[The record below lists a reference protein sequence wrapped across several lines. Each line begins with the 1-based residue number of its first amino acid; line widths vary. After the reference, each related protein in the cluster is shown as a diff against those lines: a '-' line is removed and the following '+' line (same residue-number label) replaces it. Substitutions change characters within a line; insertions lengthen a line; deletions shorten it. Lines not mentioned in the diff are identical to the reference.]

1 MSEMDNNPYASPTA
15 NVARDSGAE
24 AMGGLI
30 ENGRAV
36 DAGRGTAWLAEGFEI
51 FRKAPGMWIA
61 ITLIFFI
68 GAMVVGVIPVLGG
81 LAVNLLMP
89 VFAAGLLLGCRKLEQ
104 GEPLEINQLF
114 EGFKENVGQLILIG
128 VIYMA
133 GVIVIFGVVF
143 VIGGASIFGAVMGGG
158 RGLSVAAIGLF
169 FIGMLIGLALLVPL
183 AMAVW
188 YAPALVVFHQQE
200 AIAAMKQSFFGCL
213 KNIVPFLIWG
223 VIVFACSIIAT
234 IPAGLGFLVLWPVMI
249 GSLYVS
255 YKEIFCE

>member
-15 NVARDSGAE
+15 HVAEPQAA

-30 ENGRAV
+30 ENGRTV
-36 DAGRGTAWLAEGFEI
+36 DAGRGSAWIGAGWEI
-51 FRKAPGMWIA
+51 FMKAPGMWVA

-68 GAMVVGVIPVLGG
+68 GVMVVSAVPVVGA

-89 VFAAGLLLGCRKLEQ
+89 VFAAGLLLGCRKLEE
-104 GEPLEINQLF
+104 GEALEINQLF
-114 EGFKENVGQLILIG
+114 EGFKENVGQLVLVG
-128 VIYMA
+128 VIYMV
-133 GVIVIFGVVF
+133 GIVVIIGVVF
-143 VIGGASIFGAVMGGG
+143 VIGGAGMFGMAFGG
-158 RGLSVAAIGLF
+158 RAGGAAAVGMFLIALL
-169 FIGMLIGLALLVPL
+169 IGMALMVPL

-200 AIAAMKQSFFGCL
+200 AISAIKQSFFGCL

-223 VIVFACSIIAT
+223 VIAFVMAIVAT
-234 IPAGLGFLVLWPVMI
+234 IPAGLGWLVLWPVMI

-255 YKEIFCE
+255 YKEIFCA